1 MLLSWIQNSEHPVI
15 TKELF
20 FCSSRGKTVGEGV
33 KCTLGQHCWRFLYGW
48 WGSVWCS
55 VPLEEVQQ
63 GYCDV
68 ISPLLPEFF
77 TSSTDFY
84 LPEDKL
90 HGKRQ
95 LKKSAEATV
104 PVEWDF
110 EGSFPFPSA
119 CSQIAVH
126 RDSPCARTA
135 VHLALVSRACVDG
148 ANYKEKFIWERLGDT
163 QNHVN
168 KQWDWSSKTWL
179 VPSCCLCPGRCQA
192 SLWVSAFQL
201 CREQN
206 RSFLLFVWVI
216 ALVCSA
222 LYNAVILCASFLEHQ
237 LWESYL
243 WGNLGYRKLLTAQ
256 ESLHT
261 VASLW
266 CCWQGR
272 PSAKNDYFQ
281 A

>member
-1 MLLSWIQNSEHPVI
+1 MYTRSALP
-15 TKELF
+15 
-20 FCSSRGKTVGEGV
+20 TV
-33 KCTLGQHCWRFLYGW
+33 LYGW
-48 WGSVWCS
+48 WGSLWCS

-135 VHLALVSRACVDG
+135 VHLALVSQACVDG

-163 QNHVN
+163 QTHVN
-168 KQWDWSSKTWL
+168 KQWDWSSKTWF
-179 VPSCCLCPGRCQA
+179 VPSWCLCPGRCQA

-222 LYNAVILCASFLEHQ
+222 LYNAVILCACFLEHQ
-237 LWESYL
+237 LGKASCGEIWAIGNCWLLRKAYTLLPLCDAVGKADPLPKMTIFKLKWYL
-243 WGNLGYRKLLTAQ
+243 FNLAAQ
-256 ESLHT
+256 GMLGSQT
-261 VASLW
+261 VM
-266 CCWQGR
+266 
-272 PSAKNDYFQ
+272 
-281 A
+281 